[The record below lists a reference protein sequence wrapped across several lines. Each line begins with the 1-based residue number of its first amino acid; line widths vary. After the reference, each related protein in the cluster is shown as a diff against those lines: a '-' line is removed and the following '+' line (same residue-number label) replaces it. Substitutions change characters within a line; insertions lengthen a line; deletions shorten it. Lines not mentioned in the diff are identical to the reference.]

1 MRTQKQLD
9 ALCETLMQRVFPAL
23 RRERILTAPSVEDDR
38 EESLVVLEKRLWGT
52 RFFGCVLWTLEDEVL
67 FFETGFLQL
76 TFGTHESRRAALAT
90 ARADEIKASY
100 QIAKKETDSP
110 AARRRFKGQ
119 SDEAENRACELLSR
133 ADAANGRLIGLV
145 AAHCCW
151 TGRLHA
157 EWDKKLVNV
166 MRVSP
171 SRARRAS

>member
-52 RFFGCVLWTLEDEVL
+52 RFFGCVLWTLEDEEI

-100 QIAKKETDSP
+100 QIAKKSDSSGM
-110 AARRRFKGQ
+110 RRRLKRQ
-119 SDEAENRACELLSR
+119 SDEAERRARRLLSR
-133 ADAANGRLIGLV
+133 ASVANGRLLGLV
-145 AAHCCW
+145 GAHCSW
-151 TGRLHA
+151 TGRLYA
-157 EWDKKLVNV
+157 EWDKQLENV

-171 SRARRAS
+171 PRARRAS